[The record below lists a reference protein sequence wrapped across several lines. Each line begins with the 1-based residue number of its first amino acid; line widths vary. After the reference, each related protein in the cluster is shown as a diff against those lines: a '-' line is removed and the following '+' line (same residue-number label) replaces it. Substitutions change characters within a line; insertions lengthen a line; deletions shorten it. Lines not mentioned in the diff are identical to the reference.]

1 MFDQLTQELII
12 WIQAQP
18 LFLIY
23 FYFFLISYL
32 ENVVPPVPGDVLVAF
47 AGYLVA
53 EQVLDF
59 TTVFT
64 LTIIGSTIGF
74 YHVYYLGQKWGY
86 SIYNKNESHWILK
99 VLDIKYLDK
108 GRDWMSKYGQGVVL
122 ANRFLAGTR
131 SIISLV
137 AGMSHLP
144 KLKTLISSVV
154 SSVLW
159 NAILIGAGWLVH
171 KNWQLIGTYLANY
184 GKVVIIFI
192 LIFVAYKWFKGR
204 NKSKDENKFSEHIN

>member
-1 MFDQLTQELII
+1 MIDQFTQELVI

-18 LFLIY
+18 IFLIY

-32 ENVVPPVPGDVLVAF
+32 ENVIPPVPGDVLVAF

-53 EQVLDF
+53 EQVIDF
-59 TTVFT
+59 TTVFI
-64 LTIIGSTIGF
+64 LTVIGAVIGF
-74 YHVYYLGQKWGY
+74 FHVYYLGQKWGY
-86 SIYNKNESHWILK
+86 AIFSSKQNHWILK

-108 GRDWMSKYGQGVVL
+108 GRGWMSKYGQGVVL

-137 AGMSHLP
+137 AGMSRLP
-144 KLKTLISSVV
+144 KLKTLISSVI

-184 GKVVIIFI
+184 GKVVLI
-192 LIFVAYKWFKGR
+192 LILLFVAYKWFKGR
-204 NKSKDENKFSEHIN
+204 KGSKDENKFSEHIN